1 MHDNTEEQK
10 VEKSQRLITEKE
22 ERRTREAAEWKR
34 REAEMSPRAKHEL
47 AAERRRAENHKV
59 FMERERERS
68 KANWS
73 YYKHLRPGAKKMD
86 EEIDEFIRKLKAP
99 KETQTAPKPAV
110 SKESPYAVDP
120 SDSLADSSASDCCVV
135 CFVEPKTHI
144 ILPCR
149 HYCLC
154 EKCARRRWKKCP
166 MCRKK
171 IKEIGPVY

>member
-10 VEKSQRLITEKE
+10 AEKSQRLITEKE

-47 AAERRRAENHKV
+47 AEEKRKAENHKV

-68 KANWS
+68 KANGS
-73 YYKHLRPGAKKMD
+73 YYKHLRPGAKEMD
-86 EEIDEFIRKLKAP
+86 EELEEKIRELNAP
-99 KETQTAPKPAV
+99 KETAGKPAV
-110 SKESPYAVDP
+110 SKEPPYAVDP
-120 SDSLADSSASDCCVV
+120 SDSRADSSASDCCVV
-135 CFVEPKTHI
+135 CLVDPKTHI

-154 EKCARRRWKKCP
+154 DKCARSMRFKKCP